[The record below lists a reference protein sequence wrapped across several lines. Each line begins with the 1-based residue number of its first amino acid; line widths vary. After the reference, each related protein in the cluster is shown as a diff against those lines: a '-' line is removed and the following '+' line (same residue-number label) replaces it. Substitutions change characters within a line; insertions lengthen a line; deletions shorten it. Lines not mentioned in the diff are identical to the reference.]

1 MWKRYVIIAG
11 IAAVILLLFTVLPHS
26 SPPKISQPVGEPLL
40 AKFFEKKAFYDGLPV
55 EGTIKNDVP
64 FVGGIIPHHLIA
76 GSIIGDLFA
85 RLAKQKPETIILIGP
100 NHYEVGNAL
109 VISSRKDWKTVFGNV
124 TADREILD
132 DLYERNLISFNDEV
146 MVEEHST
153 QGSMPYVAYFIPQT
167 KVVPLVLSALITKQ
181 ELETLADALE
191 ESVRAGAIV
200 VAPVDFSHHLTA
212 EEASEKDKVTLEV
225 IETKDIDRL
234 LKLKSQ
240 YTDSAASI
248 ALLIMIM
255 EKTGHG
261 TFTLDHH
268 TNSGEL
274 LGDKSQEVTSYIAGT
289 FR

>member
-1 MWKRYVIIAG
+1 MWKHYIIIAE
-11 IAAVILLLFTVLPHS
+11 IAAIILLLFVVPYS
-26 SPPKISQPVGEPLL
+26 SRPRISQPAGEPLL
-40 AKFFEKKAFYDGLPV
+40 AKFFEKKSFYDGLPV
-55 EGTIKNDVP
+55 EGAIKNDTP

-76 GSIIGDLFA
+76 GSIISDLFV
-85 RLAKQKPETIILIGP
+85 RLARQNPRKIILIGP
-100 NHYEVGNAL
+100 NHYEIGNAL

-132 DLYERNLISFNDEV
+132 DLYQRNLIFFNDKV

-153 QGSMPYVAYFIPQT
+153 QGSMPYIAYFIPEA
-167 KVVPLVLSALITKQ
+167 KVVPLILSGLITKQ

-191 ESVRAGAIV
+191 KSVRAGAIV

-212 EEASEKDKVTLEV
+212 DEASKRDKITLEV
-225 IETKDIDRL
+225 IKTKDIDRL

-248 ALLIMIM
+248 ALLIMLM

-261 TFTLDHH
+261 TFTLNYH

-274 LGDKSQEVTSYIAGT
+274 LGDRSQEVTSYIAGT